1 MQWHK
6 SVQNNF
12 QFSLVSFCISFLEII
27 CRQLHYHQILMK
39 KLWNKHCVK
48 SVRIRSFSGPYYPAP
63 KIFKSSIFHKDKS
76 LSLYFFSVYE
86 HSFCAPNLLTTKL
99 RNWLKEQF
107 FLLLGYFFFF
117 FFLKNVKWLR
127 VIFTIICSR
136 NNLTSICTYETLL
149 RSIKTLL

>member
-107 FLLLGYFFFF
+107 FLLLCYFFFF
-117 FFLKNVKWLR
+117 FFWKMLSDLGWYLPLFVPE
-127 VIFTIICSR
+127 TI
-136 NNLTSICTYETLL
+136 
-149 RSIKTLL
+149 